1 MTFLTDAYNASFDSV
16 SFMEQFS
23 GQFALEPDSGVESSI
38 THIPGGDVNVIQTSG
53 QGPRKLDLPIAV
65 AGANLTLLRSKATS
79 ATRAS
84 LVYHAGT
91 TNARLLS
98 VKSVRAAAADDA
110 YFATLELVVG

>member
-1 MTFLTDAYNASFDSV
+1 MTFLTDAYNGSFDSV
-16 SFMEQFS
+16 SFMEQFA
-23 GQFALEPDSGVESSI
+23 GQLAGEPDSGVESSI
-38 THIPGGDVNVIQTSG
+38 THIPGGNVNVIQTSG

-79 ATRAS
+79 ATRGS
-84 LVYHAGT
+84 LIYHAGT

-98 VKSVRAAAADDA
+98 VKAVRAHAVDDA